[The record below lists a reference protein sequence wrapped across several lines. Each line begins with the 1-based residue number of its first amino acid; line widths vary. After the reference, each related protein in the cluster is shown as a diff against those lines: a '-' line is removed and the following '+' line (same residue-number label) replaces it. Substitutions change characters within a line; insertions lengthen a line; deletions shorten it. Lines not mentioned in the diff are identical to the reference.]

1 MMVGG
6 GNVVA
11 GSLAEHGSEL
21 DDLLPLVL
29 QITSVDQ
36 VCLDVI

>member
-6 GNVVA
+6 GNVVG

-36 VCLDVI
+36 VCFWIV